1 MPFLLSLVQHNAAL
15 FWSIAMNCIFVMF
28 INFTGIWCRL
38 DNEPL
43 PLQSPVLLAY
53 ESRCRFSGPVYLSYR
68 LNPCTES
75 AGRGKGAGV
84 VSKVVNVVKL
94 FFTPAFSGHFA
105 PQKRAA
111 AITVH
116 CGVALLKMPLTAWG
130 SNKTSNVSQC
140 FTNLWS
146 ITPRSLHDTASA
158 KCNVKSGISVA
169 FIVWRFHRRR

>member
-15 FWSIAMNCIFVMF
+15 CWSIAMNFIFVMF

-38 DNEPL
+38 DNVQATSTSE
-43 PLQSPVLLAY
+43 SRLAVAY
-53 ESRCRFSGPVYLSYR
+53 KSRCRFYGPVYLSYR
-68 LNPCTES
+68 MNPCTES

-111 AITVH
+111 TN

-146 ITPRSLHDTASA
+146 IPPHSLHETASA
-158 KCNVKSGISVA
+158 KCNAKSGI
-169 FIVWRFHRRR
+169 